1 MNTETNEHE
10 MRQVF
15 DNALSAISTLRDRTI
30 STVVSHSDT
39 ARQLSELRERFD
51 ELSNRMNSV
60 VQEAQRFRQDLHL
73 TMVERDKYKQEAMDN
88 ASLAE
93 GYSKERDE
101 ARQELSEARSQIT
114 QYGTE
119 LADAQRNVQA
129 LTGQVDR
136 YRADVEWSQRTASQY
151 REERDE
157 ARSNLDKIGQEL
169 KQAQDR
175 LSRLQGLMRE
185 LFPEAPKPAE
195 APRSY
200 LAPGESIQDVFNP
213 RPSPAQDS
221 AQPSEDKP
229 SEVQSPSESPIDE
242 EKPSEETKPWWD
254 RKDSF

>member
-1 MNTETNEHE
+1 MNTETSEHE

-15 DNALSAISTLRDRTI
+15 DNALSAISTLRDKTI
-30 STVVSHSDT
+30 STVVAHSDT
-39 ARQLSELRERFD
+39 ARQLNELRERFD
-51 ELSNRMNSV
+51 ELSQRMNSV

-101 ARQELSEARSQIT
+101 ARQQLSETRANLT
-114 QYGTE
+114 QSGME

-157 ARSNLDKIGQEL
+157 ARSNLDKVGQEL

-185 LFPEAPKPAE
+185 LFPEAPKPSFE
-195 APRSY
+195 EVHKEV
-200 LAPGESIQDVFNP
+200 ESF
-213 RPSPAQDS
+213 RPSPIVDL

-229 SEVQSPSESPIDE
+229 TSGEVQSSSESQPVNEPSED
-242 EKPSEETKPWWD
+242 KPTEETKPTPWWD
-254 RKDSF
+254 RKAEF